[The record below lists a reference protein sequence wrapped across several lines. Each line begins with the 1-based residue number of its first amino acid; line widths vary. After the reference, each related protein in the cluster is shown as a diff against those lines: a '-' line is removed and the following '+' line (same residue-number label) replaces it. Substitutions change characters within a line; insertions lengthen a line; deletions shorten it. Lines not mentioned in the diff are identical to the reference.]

1 VMGNVVDLNPSLL
14 PLMDHTNGIYFHHG
28 IFDKE
33 NSEVIDFHGDSKADA
48 KPKRRSIFEFVA
60 GRPQLF
66 RVVHENCLPVAT
78 TMQMANDFAERRSYW
93 PLYDLIT
100 NNCETFATYE
110 DIQHRL
116 LQLFQISLAM
126 RLPLLKQQ

>member
-1 VMGNVVDLNPSLL
+1 
-14 PLMDHTNGIYFHHG
+14 
-28 IFDKE
+28 
-33 NSEVIDFHGDSKADA
+33 VIDFHGDSKADA
-48 KPKRRSIFEFVA
+48 KPKGRPILEFVA
-60 GRPQLF
+60 GGRQLS
-66 RVVHENCLPVAT
+66 RVLHENCLPVAE
-78 TMQMANDFAERRSYW
+78 TMKMVNEATEQRSYW
-93 PLYDLIT
+93 PGYDLIT